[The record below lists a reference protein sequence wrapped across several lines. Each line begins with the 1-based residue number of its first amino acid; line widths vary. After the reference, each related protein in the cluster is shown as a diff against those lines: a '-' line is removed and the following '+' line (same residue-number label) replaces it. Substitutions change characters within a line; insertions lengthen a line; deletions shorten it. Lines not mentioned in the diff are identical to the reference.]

1 MSGIP
6 LPDECC
12 NFCFFPMLCITTLG
26 HIYFI
31 TRYLYLWPPF
41 IQFTLPLQPLTTTNL
56 FSVSMSLI
64 FVCLHVYCFF
74 CFYFF
79 CLDST
84 CKGYNMVYSFSIWLI
99 SLSIMPSRCIHVITE
114 GKISFVFLK
123 WLNHIPLYVCM
134 YAYTHTHI
142 HTQHFLYP
150 FVHWWTFRLLPYFG
164 NVSGGKSL
172 PAMWETWV
180 QSLSQEDPLEKEIA
194 IHSSTLAWKMSWI
207 EEPGRLQSMGSQRV
221 RHDSVTNTDTIS

>member
-26 HIYFI
+26 QIYFI

-41 IQFTLPLQPLTTTNL
+41 IQFTLPLRPLTTTNL

-64 FVCLHVYCFF
+64 FVCLHVYCF
-74 CFYFF
+74 CFFF
-79 CLDST
+79 CLEST

-99 SLSIMPSRCIHVITE
+99 SLSIMPSRCIHVIT
-114 GKISFVFLK
+114 KARFHLFFKNDWIIF
-123 WLNHIPLYVCM
+123 HCMYVCM
-134 YAYTHTHI
+134 HIHTHI
-142 HTQHFLYP
+142 HTQHFFYP
-150 FVHWWTFRLLPYFG
+150 FFHWWTFRLLPYFG

-180 QSLSQEDPLEKEIA
+180 QSLSQEDPLEKKIA
-194 IHSSTLAWKMSWI
+194 IHSSALAWKMPWT

-221 RHDSVTNTDTIS
+221 RHDWVTNTDTIS